1 MCRGQGYVC
10 ACGTLLFVA
19 YLLLTGC
26 GGSGMSMPAS
36 PTLSAAQAQSVTQQ
50 VLQAVQT
57 AFTNAIPQTSQPA
70 EDGHQSLSK
79 SLATIHPDATS
90 PGCTAT
96 STGQSCNFPLSSTVQ
111 CSGGGNI
118 SVSGDI
124 SGSLSN
130 SGSGMADAKITV
142 TPANCGV
149 SSVTFSGEPNI
160 TLSSQFSFSDN
171 NGQIGVVFPITLSE
185 GGGISF
191 GPNASG
197 TCQLNV
203 TYSINSG
210 SCSVTGTVCGQ
221 SVNGTC

>member
-1 MCRGQGYVC
+1 M
-10 ACGTLLFVA
+10 LLFVA

-36 PTLSAAQAQSVTQQ
+36 PASPTLSAAQAQSVTEQ

-57 AFTNAIPQTSQPA
+57 AFTNAITETSQPA
-70 EDGHQSLSK
+70 EEGHQSLSK
-79 SLATIHPDATS
+79 SLATFHPDATT

-96 STGQSCNFPLSSTVQ
+96 STGQNCNFPLSSTVQ
-111 CSGGGNI
+111 CSSGGNI

-142 TPANCGV
+142 TPANCAV

-171 NGQIGVVFPITLSE
+171 NGQIGIVFPIALSE

-191 GPNASG
+191 GPNPSG
-197 TCQLNV
+197 TCQLDV

-221 SVNGTC
+221 SVNGNC